1 MVDTIR
7 ALVVD
12 GNAVMRKALVQ
23 RLESIGA
30 RVVGQAAS
38 NAATLVE
45 YAQCHPDVV
54 TLDLGRD
61 EESGVPLIVDLLE
74 YQPNAVIVVYS
85 RLDDANLIREAVA
98 AGAAGYIRKSA
109 SRSELGECLR
119 LALGGVRPVFDRRTM
134 LELHADPASGDAS
147 VQAQAPHVTAR
158 QRQVLEV
165 IATGTTS
172 SKGIARLL
180 FISEKTVK
188 SHIERLSARLDVSN
202 RSQLALRA
210 VELGVIRMNSDSV
223 FGERPRR
230 SDDTGAAARLRADG
244 AANRNAG
251 ADLLIDGSGRGTPTW
266 VAGAPAAD
274 KGSLAKARASSKLHK
289 AEQSVGPL

>member
-1 MVDTIR
+1 VDDAIR
-7 ALVVD
+7 VLVVD
-12 GNAVMRKALVQ
+12 GNAVMRRALVQ

-30 RVVGQAAS
+30 RVVGQAPS

-54 TLDLGRD
+54 TLDLEPG
-61 EESGVPLIVDLLE
+61 EESGVTLIEDLLE
-74 YQPNAVIVVYS
+74 YQPDAVILAYS
-85 RLDDANLIREAVA
+85 RLDDVAVIRQAID

-109 SRSELGECLR
+109 SRTELGDCLSSVLQGR
-119 LALGGVRPVFDRRTM
+119 RPVFDRRTM
-134 LELHADPASGDAS
+134 MELHADPAATSTTTLAP
-147 VQAQAPHVTAR
+147 APHVTAR

-172 SKGIARLL
+172 SKGIARVL

-210 VELGVIRMNSDSV
+210 VELGVIRPHDAQL
-223 FGERPRR
+223 GAQPPQPERSR
-230 SDDTGAAARLRADG
+230 AAARLRADE
-244 AANRNAG
+244 AATR
-251 ADLLIDGSGRGTPTW
+251 SGRAELTPGTSRRGVPSW
-266 VAGAPAAD
+266 VAGAPVPR
-274 KGSLAKARASSKLHK
+274 KGSLAKATASSKLYK

>member
-1 MVDTIR
+1 MVETLR
-7 ALVVD
+7 VLVVD
-12 GNAVMRKALVQ
+12 ADAVMRKALVQ

-30 RVVGQAAS
+30 SIVGEAAS

-45 YAQCHPDVV
+45 YAQCHPDLV
-54 TLDLGRD
+54 TLDLGHD
-61 EESGVPLIVDLLE
+61 DESGIPLITDLLE
-74 YQPNAVIVVYS
+74 YAE
-85 RLDDANLIREAVA
+85 LIRAAVT

-109 SRSELGECLR
+109 SRAEFRDCLR
-119 LALGGVRPVFDRRTM
+119 RAVDGVRPVFDQRTM
-134 LELHADPASGDAS
+134 LDLHADPSAPLTSTHP
-147 VQAQAPHVTAR
+147 QAPHVTAR

-172 SKGIARLL
+172 SKGIAKLL

-210 VELGVIRMNSDSV
+210 VELGVIRANHDAL
-223 FGERPRR
+223 FGVASSR
-230 SDDTGAAARLRADG
+230 SGSGAAARLRAED
-244 AANRNAG
+244 AANRKSG
-251 ADLLIDGSGRGTPTW
+251 AELPTGGSRRGTPSW

-274 KGSLAKARASSKLHK
+274 KGNLAKAGVSSKLYR
-289 AEQSVGPL
+289 AEQSVRPL

>member
-1 MVDTIR
+1 
-7 ALVVD
+7 
-12 GNAVMRKALVQ
+12 MRQALVQ

-30 RVVGQAAS
+30 SIVGEAAS

-45 YAQCHPDVV
+45 YAQCHPDLV
-54 TLDLGRD
+54 TLDLGHD
-61 EESGVPLIVDLLE
+61 DESGIPLITDLLE
-74 YQPNAVIVVYS
+74 YQPAAVIMVYS
-85 RLDDANLIREAVA
+85 RLDDAELIRAAVT

-109 SRSELGECLR
+109 SRAEFRDCLR
-119 LALGGVRPVFDRRTM
+119 RAVDGVRPVFDQRTM
-134 LELHADPASGDAS
+134 LDLHADPSAPLTSTHP
-147 VQAQAPHVTAR
+147 QAPHVTAR

-172 SKGIARLL
+172 SKGIAKLL

-210 VELGVIRMNSDSV
+210 VELGVIRANHDAL
-223 FGERPRR
+223 FGVASSR
-230 SDDTGAAARLRADG
+230 SGSGTGTAARLRAED
-244 AANRNAG
+244 AANRKSSAE
-251 ADLLIDGSGRGTPTW
+251 LPTSGSRRGTPSW

-274 KGSLAKARASSKLHK
+274 KGNLAKARVSSKLYR
-289 AEQSVGPL
+289 AEQSVRPL